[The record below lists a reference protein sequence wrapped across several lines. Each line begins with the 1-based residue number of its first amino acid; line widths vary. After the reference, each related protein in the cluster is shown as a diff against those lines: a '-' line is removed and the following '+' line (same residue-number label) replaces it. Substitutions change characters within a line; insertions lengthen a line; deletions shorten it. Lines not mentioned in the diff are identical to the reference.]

1 MDDNRTI
8 VVAIDFGLTYTGAAF
23 ICPSSSRRP
32 DEVVTFNRWPSHNG
46 TKHAPK
52 APSAVAYPVHNP
64 RAQKRRWGFQIQPGM
79 TASSWMKFF
88 LDDEASN
95 ELWALSTG
103 PWERA
108 GGALW
113 IPDNKTPIEVI
124 ADLLREVY
132 RCIMR
137 ALKDHV
143 AKVTRGNY
151 DGIPV
156 EFWFAVP
163 TTWSEIAKERTI
175 KAAVQAGFDTGLGGY
190 SAEIVLIDEP
200 HAAMTDIIAQAS
212 PTTYSIW
219 AGDAILVC
227 DCGGGTTDV
236 VSYYI
241 DEVDPYSYSEISAS
255 SGAICGATTVQRA
268 LYTLMIERFGDAF
281 IDAPLPLRAPGS
293 LFMANFE
300 ECMAKFDGSD
310 QSKAQLPLRMESR
323 GYNPRWYNIRKAEV
337 LLSADDL
344 RGLFNPALSTICN
357 LLSRQMV
364 AAYNLPQRIHIN
376 QKIFLV
382 GGFCLSPY
390 VFQAI
395 SNRFAV
401 NGATIVYR
409 PDEAQLS
416 MVRGAAIWGSG
427 VLRPATRVS
436 HCHFGVEA
444 SMTMDNFYT
453 ADYHYLSSLSSGRT
467 ATNTITWLVSKGVRY
482 KTDDFEDY
490 PIFLVHKYDDFSTKS
505 CNVYSSTMDAAPVR
519 LDHEGVRLT
528 MPVICDLQKLD
539 LESMPQRNIN
549 NCLFYLVECNVHV
562 ILGQSDGSIKLEV
575 WAQNQVI
582 GDNGSLNLA

>member
-23 ICPSSSRRP
+23 ICPSSSHRP
-32 DEVVTFNRWPSHNG
+32 GEVVTFNRWPSHNG

-52 APSAVAYPVHNP
+52 TPSAIAYPVHNP
-64 RAQKRRWGFQIQPGM
+64 RAQKRRWGFQVQPGM

-113 IPDNKTPIEVI
+113 IPDNKTPIEVV
-124 ADLLREVY
+124 ADFLREVY

-151 DGIPV
+151 DGIPM

-175 KAAVQAGFDTGLGGY
+175 EAAVQAGFDTGLGGY
-190 SAEIVLIDEP
+190 SAEIVLVDEP

-241 DEVDPYSYSEISAS
+241 DGVDPYSYSEISAS
-255 SGAICGATTVQRA
+255 SGTGLNRKW
-268 LYTLMIERFGDAF
+268 YDFSEGD
-281 IDAPLPLRAPGS
+281 I
-293 LFMANFE
+293 
-300 ECMAKFDGSD
+300 
-310 QSKAQLPLRMESR
+310 
-323 GYNPRWYNIRKAEV
+323 

-344 RGLFNPALSTICN
+344 RGLFSPALSTICN
-357 LLSRQMV
+357 LLSRQMA
-364 AAYNLPQRIHIN
+364 AAYNLPQRVHIN
-376 QKIFLV
+376 KIFLV

-390 VFQAI
+390 LFRAI
-395 SNRFAV
+395 SDRFAV
-401 NGATIVYR
+401 NGATIVHR
-409 PDEAQLS
+409 PHDAQLS
-416 MVRGAAIWGSG
+416 TVRGAAIWGSG

-444 SMTMDNFYT
+444 SMTIDNFYT

-467 ATNTITWLVSKGVRY
+467 ATNTITWLVAKGVRY
-482 KTDDFEDY
+482 QTDDFEEY
-490 PIFLVHKYDDFSTKS
+490 PIFLVHKYDDFSAKS
-505 CNVYSSTMDAAPVR
+505 CNVYSSKMNVAPVR

-528 MPVICDLQKLD
+528 MPVICNLQNLD
-539 LESMPQRNIN
+539 LESMPQRNVN
-549 NCLFYLVECNVHV
+549 NCLFYLVECNVRV
-562 ILGQSDGSIKLEV
+562 ILGQSDGSIKSEV